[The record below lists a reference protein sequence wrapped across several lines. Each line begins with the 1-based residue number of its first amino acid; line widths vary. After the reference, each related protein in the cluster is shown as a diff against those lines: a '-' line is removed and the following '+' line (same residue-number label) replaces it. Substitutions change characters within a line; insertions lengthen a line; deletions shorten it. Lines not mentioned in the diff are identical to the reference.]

1 MSDCTER
8 HTPPPS
14 NDVSG
19 EGQGQ
24 GQESMPKEG
33 TA

>member
-14 NDVSG
+14 SDVSG
-19 EGQGQ
+19 E

>member
-8 HTPPPS
+8 HPAAPEY
-14 NDVSG
+14 DLAG
-19 EGQGQ
+19 E
-24 GQESMPKEG
+24 GQESMPKKG

>member
-19 EGQGQ
+19 EGQ
-24 GQESMPKEG
+24 ESMPKEG
-33 TA
+33 TV